1 MFAIQNRFRTLTSLL
16 FWLEGHLAFNG
27 FGRSLGASLSL
38 QKCNLNRFEL
48 QRQLCKV
55 FLHVFCSEI
64 TWNTPCDSVTVAV
77 LGSRAARE
85 PWRSTLP
92 RRSEPRHSNLWISL
106 AISYSKSMQ
115 IVSSHITYY
124 HIIIVIISHQFLVI
138 SSSPNC
144 PNRIP
149 NRSLSCKL
157 WSSAKP
163 PIPVAA
169 RSSLLPKPTQ
179 LCQANWRDPQR
190 PRPPHLHYHRQL
202 RPLKQSELENWNH
215 ASIIFSISY
224 SISSWYLLIHAPSSS
239 LGTGIWLGHCTILKK
254 KKSQQIDFV
263 FGWTTRKAGFTPVI
277 SLIQGNVL

>member
-55 FLHVFCSEI
+55 FLSMSSVLRSLEIHHVTAWQSQF
-64 TWNTPCDSVTVAV
+64 WALAQRGNRGVR
-77 LGSRAARE
+77 LF
-85 PWRSTLP
+85 P

-106 AISYSKSMQ
+106 GISYSKSMQ

-254 KKSQQIDFV
+254 KRAS
-263 FGWTTRKAGFTPVI
+263 R
-277 SLIQGNVL
+277 